1 MQIQYLTEEIILKV
15 KIIRSLM
22 ILVTIEVGK
31 LRSSGFSA
39 ILLKII
45 QKLDSLL
52 MDLESKIRN

>member
-45 QKLDSLL
+45 QKLDSYLW
-52 MDLESKIRN
+52 IWNQR